1 MPLPTSVEDFLQPG
15 TQPDD
20 MVQMLD
26 PLSSSNTCQACHGD
40 YLQES
45 FHEPWDGWVGNLMA
59 QSARDPIWHA
69 ALTIANQDATD
80 SGEYCIRCHAP
91 VGWYR
96 GHSLPSDGSALED
109 GFFEN
114 DFDGVNCQI
123 CHRVFPVA
131 VPGDPVEDDVVRAAL
146 EFLPV
151 MATAMVG

>member
-15 TQPDD
+15 TQPDH

-45 FHEPWDGWVGNLMA
+45 FHEPWDGWVGTLMA

-96 GHSLPSDGSALED
+96 
-109 GFFEN
+109 
-114 DFDGVNCQI
+114 
-123 CHRVFPVA
+123 
-131 VPGDPVEDDVVRAAL
+131 
-146 EFLPV
+146 
-151 MATAMVG
+151 